1 MLQLHNTPAAIMS
14 YVEVN
19 AATPTFCYTENIC
32 GSWHT
37 VGDYVSDFGEISYP
51 LSTIEYEY
59 KSCLLES
66 FVDDS
71 IVHKSIN
78 GLDFISC
85 CRRMKHYNRSVLWKY
100 GCPG

>member
-1 MLQLHNTPAAIMS
+1 MS

-71 IVHKSIN
+71 IVHIAA
-78 GLDFISC
+78 D
-85 CRRMKHYNRSVLWKY
+85 R
-100 GCPG
+100 